1 MAPPPPVRRPLRKLS
16 EGTVQTPHTRIRSNL
31 HGRRPDEVVK
41 EECKRFRVLVMGR
54 RNAGKTTLLKKMTQ
68 SSDDRVEVR
77 DENGNLVSDHVRLLE
92 PSVERGQSR
101 IDLEI
106 TFPSNPGYVF
116 HDSRGMEAGS
126 TEEIEKLNDFM
137 ERRSKKQLLED
148 HLHVIWYCLPVD
160 SDRPLCRE
168 EMAFFENGTYGV
180 PVVAIFTKFEARV
193 TKALGMLREYGA
205 GIREARKSAPK
216 KARSDFEEHVLNP
229 RKAQMKHKPAT

>member
-1 MAPPPPVRRPLRKLS
+1 MAPSPSSLRPLRRLS
-16 EGTVQTPHTRIRSNL
+16 EGTVLAPHTRIKSNL

-41 EECKRFRVLVMGR
+41 DQCKRFRVLVMGR

-68 SSDDRVEVR
+68 SSDDRVEVC
-77 DENGNLVSDHVRLLE
+77 DENGNLVDHGRLLE

-101 IDLEI
+101 IDWEI

-148 HLHVIWYCLPVD
+148 HLHVIWYGP
-160 SDRPLCRE
+160 RRHLC
-168 EMAFFENGTYGV
+168 TV
-180 PVVAIFTKFEARV
+180 
-193 TKALGMLREYGA
+193 
-205 GIREARKSAPK
+205 
-216 KARSDFEEHVLNP
+216 H
-229 RKAQMKHKPAT
+229 